1 MQSVYGNYRTR
12 TFNDIFSDENAF
24 ITAYTTNG
32 IPTSISTT
40 DAKTLYYLLYGK
52 YGNAHIMSSDEN
64 TFKYRLFTVVFS
76 SGPAWIKKLEA
87 QRSLAGL
94 TEEELLNGT
103 KTIYNHSYNPS
114 TVPSTDTLDELET
127 IDDQNTTKF
136 KYNKIDAYTKLLAVL
151 DTDVTTEFLLKFR
164 PLFLQVLEP
173 QYPLWYV
180 SDDEEEQ

>member
-1 MQSVYGNYRTR
+1 M
-12 TFNDIFSDENAF
+12 
-24 ITAYTTNG
+24 
-32 IPTSISTT
+32 
-40 DAKTLYYLLYGK
+40 
-52 YGNAHIMSSDEN
+52 
-64 TFKYRLFTVVFS
+64 
-76 SGPAWIKKLEA
+76 
-87 QRSLAGL
+87 
-94 TEEELLNGT
+94 LNGT

-173 QYPLWYV
+173 QFPLWYV
-180 SDDEEEQ
+180 SDDEEDQ